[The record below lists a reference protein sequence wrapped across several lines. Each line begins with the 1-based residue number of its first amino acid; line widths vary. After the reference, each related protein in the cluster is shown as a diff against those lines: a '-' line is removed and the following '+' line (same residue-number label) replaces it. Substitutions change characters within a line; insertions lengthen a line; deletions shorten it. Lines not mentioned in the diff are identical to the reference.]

1 MKYHR
6 VHILPEAKDLREAAL
21 FLVSSL
27 LISHGARK
35 DTMAIVQIE
44 ETWITAYGDKIRHL
58 RPDQDS
64 SEGWV
69 KAVLYKGKYKKLG
82 ASITSTPIVP
92 LSEGYCI
99 GNGVI
104 GLNNIKDI
112 IHLESNNNVTLTFIY
127 IDKTGKFINTCKE
140 SINLELEVPRPLR
153 PALIN
158 IVLDR
163 IEAGLKPI

>member
-35 DTMAIVQIE
+35 DTIAIVQIE

-69 KAVLYKGKYKKLG
+69 KAVLYKGKHKKLG
-82 ASITSTPIVP
+82 ASISNTPIIS
-92 LSEGYCI
+92 LRDGYCVGYGI
-99 GNGVI
+99 VR
-104 GLNNIKDI
+104 LKNIKDI
-112 IHLESNNNVTLTFIY
+112 IHLEIRDKSTLKFIY
-127 IDKTGKFINTCKE
+127 MDKLDDTCKE
-140 SINLELEVPRPLR
+140 SINLEVEMPRPLR
-153 PALIN
+153 PSLIN
-158 IVLDR
+158 IILDR
-163 IEAGLKPI
+163 IEAGLEPV